1 MYSHHHHQIHQS
13 NNDSLEFCFFRK
25 NSFLNFSNSCIYT
38 CQNGLL
44 GTYSEENVASA
55 PSNMVSSIHPMPLD
69 LYGLSVTPPVPSSPP
84 TPCNLTS
91 SIDIIPSSSS
101 SSTTKQDQNSPV
113 IYPWM
118 RKVHINN
125 PG

>member
-1 MYSHHHHQIHQS
+1 
-13 NNDSLEFCFFRK
+13 
-25 NSFLNFSNSCIYT
+25 LNFSNSCIYT

-44 GTYSEENVASA
+44 ANYAEETGTSI
-55 PSNMVSSIHPMPLD
+55 PPNMVSSIHPMPLD
-69 LYGLSVTPPVPSSPP
+69 LYGLSATPPAPSSPG
-84 TPCNLTS
+84 TPNNLTS
-91 SIDIIPSSSS
+91 PIDTIPA
-101 SSTTKQDQNSPV
+101 TTKQDPNSPV